1 MQRPELEILIQRSAE
16 YLNAPAILH
25 GHTCRIEIYQILRIF
40 NPYIDKCTC
49 MRDIELP
56 AETQS
61 ADFAEIVFPDEMIRY
76 IMVEQIRSL
85 CIMEFAIT
93 GYGDRNRRR
102 A

>member
-1 MQRPELEILIQRSAE
+1 
-16 YLNAPAILH
+16 
-25 GHTCRIEIYQILRIF
+25 
-40 NPYIDKCTC
+40 

-93 GYGDRNRRR
+93 GYGDGIAEEPESRGYISIDIDITYRTSEKTESCRCLVSKN
-102 A
+102 